1 MSAMGALVIAIL
13 AFLILIPVVA
23 AWAAHKAGMLPSE
36 SKILKLVTFPLTRSL
51 KERGRRQSDKIDA
64 A

>member
-1 MSAMGALVIAIL
+1 MAVLVIAL
-13 AFLILIPVVA
+13 LTFLILIPVVA

-36 SKILKLVTFPLTRSL
+36 SKILKLVMFPLSRTLR
-51 KERGRRQSDKIDA
+51 ERGRRQRDKSDA